1 VWADGANA
9 GWGGGAHG
17 NWKSELRIL
26 DAALLTDSGSGGVG
40 ARLCWAKI
48 RGVVHRDDVDAKVID
63 VVNVFEDWENNTRSV
78 APSCPSQWITGTVYW
93 PADD

>member
-1 VWADGANA
+1 
-9 GWGGGAHG
+9 
-17 NWKSELRIL
+17 
-26 DAALLTDSGSGGVG
+26 
-40 ARLCWAKI
+40 
-48 RGVVHRDDVDAKVID
+48 VVHRDDVDAKVID